1 MPLLQRVR
9 YVKVGIPV
17 ASSFPVDINERRTN
31 NFFELFP
38 NGKDITY
45 ERRNKDPRNNHPSIP
60 WLTESWLAKVV
71 PYERI
76 ATASP
81 RLGVGIIRQGLLD
94 HYINLL
100 PNITGFGDF
109 MPVPD
114 SSGRHLGHRVKVATW
129 PLTKQDELRARKFAA

>member
-1 MPLLQRVR
+1 MTKTSPMSGGTRVR
-9 YVKVGIPV
+9 T
-17 ASSFPVDINERRTN
+17 SSSLAP
-31 NFFELFP
+31 ELSSTESSHLFHDQAHP
-38 NGKDITY
+38 SPSKRVRL
-45 ERRNKDPRNNHPSIP
+45 EDPRNNYPSIP

-100 PNITGFGDF
+100 PNITGFADL
-109 MPVPD
+109 MPVSD
-114 SSGRHLGHRVKVATW
+114 SSGQHLGHRVKVATW
-129 PLTKQDELRARKFAA
+129 PLTKQDELKARKFAA